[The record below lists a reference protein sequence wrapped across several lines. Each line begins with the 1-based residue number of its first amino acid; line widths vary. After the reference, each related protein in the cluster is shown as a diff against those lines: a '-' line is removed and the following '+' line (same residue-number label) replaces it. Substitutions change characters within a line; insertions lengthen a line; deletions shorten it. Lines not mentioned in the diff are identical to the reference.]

1 LSGSAKSLT
10 KLLKSGAGKQG
21 YCKLCSFDDPRV
33 QDDFDKRVL
42 DYKPDELNEW
52 LASRVQGFK
61 PVNRQ
66 TIYRHR
72 KHVQNPQDKLV
83 QATRKR
89 DLEHGKQPAKTT
101 DEEFLD
107 AVVSLGYVNAMADPE
122 SVTIDHA
129 LKATQIKAQSKKQG
143 QAHQTLVAIFTGSAE
158 ADIIE
163 GEVKEV

>member
-1 LSGSAKSLT
+1 MT
-10 KLLKSGAGKQG
+10 KLLKAGAGKQG
-21 YCKLCSFDDPRV
+21 YCKLCSINDPRV

-42 DYKPDELNEW
+42 DYKPDELNAW
-52 LASRVQGFK
+52 LASRIEGHK
-61 PVNRQ
+61 AVNRQ

-72 KHVQNPQDKLV
+72 KHVQHPQDKLV
-83 QATRKR
+83 QATKKR
-89 DLEHGKQPAKTT
+89 DLEHGKQKPKTT

-107 AVVSLGYVNAMADPE
+107 AVVSLGYNNAMADPE

-143 QAHQTLVAIFTGSAE
+143 QAHQTLVAIFTGQSSE
-158 ADIIE
+158 PDVIE